1 MPATEATD
9 PVGINLSETGVK
21 LKEREVRRYA
31 KKMRSMGSV
40 WKSVIQQEKGGQR
53 KRKTRKKM

>member
-21 LKEREVRRYA
+21 LKERYA

>member
-21 LKEREVRRYA
+21 LKAGRVRRDP
-31 KKMRSMGSV
+31 KKM
-40 WKSVIQQEKGGQR
+40 
-53 KRKTRKKM
+53 KRKEEVDEKCVGVSL